1 MMVISR
7 DDLEL
12 LNAVGWTVVVANGNT
27 TIQKEGG
34 NLIDNQ
40 DDIRMIIA
48 EENINQKKSL
58 SELFSI
64 YIIVGLFLLFLIF
77 LGCHL
82 F

>member
-1 MMVISR
+1 MVISR

-12 LNAVGWTVVVANGNT
+12 LNKVGWTVIVANGNT

-34 NLIDNQ
+34 NLIDKQ

-48 EENINQKKSL
+48 EENINQKKSI
-58 SELFSI
+58 SEAFSI
-64 YIIVGLFLLFLIF
+64 YIIVGLFLLFLVF
-77 LGCHL
+77 LGWNV

>member
-1 MMVISR
+1 MVISR

-12 LNAVGWTVVVANGNT
+12 LNAVGWTVVVANGIT

-34 NLIDNQ
+34 DLIDNQ

-58 SELFSI
+58 SEVFSI

-77 LGCHL
+77 LGYHL

>member
-1 MMVISR
+1 MIISR
-7 DDLEL
+7 NDLEL
-12 LNAVGWTVVVANGNT
+12 LNAAGWTVVVANNNT
-27 TIQKEGG
+27 TIQKEGED
-34 NLIDNQ
+34 LIDNQ
-40 DDIRMIIA
+40 DDIRMIIV

-58 SELFSI
+58 SEIFSI

>member
-1 MMVISR
+1 MVISR

-12 LNAVGWTVVVANGNT
+12 LNAVGWSVIVANGNT

-40 DDIRMIIA
+40 DDIKMIIA
-48 EENINQKKSL
+48 EENINQKKSI
-58 SELFSI
+58 SEAFSI
-64 YIIVGLFLLFLIF
+64 YIIVGLFLLFLVF
-77 LGCHL
+77 LGWHL

>member
-1 MMVISR
+1 MIISR
-7 DDLEL
+7 NDLEL
-12 LNAVGWTVVVANGNT
+12 LNAAGWTVVIANNNT
-27 TIQKEGG
+27 TIQKEGED
-34 NLIDNQ
+34 LIDNQ
-40 DDIRMIIA
+40 DDIRMIIV

-58 SELFSI
+58 SEIFSI

>member
-1 MMVISR
+1 MVISR

-12 LNAVGWTVVVANGNT
+12 LNTVGWTVIVTNGNT

-40 DDIRMIIA
+40 DDIKMIIA
-48 EENINQKKSL
+48 EENINQKKSI
-58 SELFSI
+58 SEAFSI
-64 YIIVGLFLLFLIF
+64 YIIVGLFLLFLVF
-77 LGCHL
+77 LGWHL

>member
-1 MMVISR
+1 MVISR

-12 LNAVGWTVVVANGNT
+12 LNAVGWTVIVANGNT

-40 DDIRMIIA
+40 DDIKMIIA
-48 EENINQKKSL
+48 EENINQKKSI
-58 SELFSI
+58 SEAFSI
-64 YIIVGLFLLFLIF
+64 YIIVGLFLLFLVF
-77 LGCHL
+77 LGWHI

>member
-1 MMVISR
+1 MVISK

-27 TIQKEGG
+27 TIQKDGG
-34 NLIDNQ
+34 TLIDNQ
-40 DDIRMIIA
+40 DDVKMIIA

-58 SELFSI
+58 SEIFSI

-77 LGCHL
+77 LACHL

>member
-1 MMVISR
+1 MVISR

-12 LNAVGWTVVVANGNT
+12 LNAVGWTVIVANGNT
-27 TIQKEGG
+27 TIQKEDG

-40 DDIRMIIA
+40 DDIKMIIA
-48 EENINQKKSL
+48 EENINQKKSI
-58 SELFSI
+58 SEAFSI
-64 YIIVGLFLLFLIF
+64 YIIVGLFLLFLVF

>member
-1 MMVISR
+1 MVISR

-34 NLIDNQ
+34 ELIDNQ

-58 SELFSI
+58 SEVFSI

-77 LGCHL
+77 LGYHL

>member
-1 MMVISR
+1 MVISR

-12 LNAVGWTVVVANGNT
+12 LNAVGWTVIVANGNT

-40 DDIRMIIA
+40 DDIKMIIA
-48 EENINQKKSL
+48 EENINQKKSI
-58 SELFSI
+58 SEAFSI
-64 YIIVGLFLLFLIF
+64 YIIVGLFLLFLVF
-77 LGCHL
+77 LGWHL

>member
-1 MMVISR
+1 MVISR

-58 SELFSI
+58 SEVFSI

-77 LGCHL
+77 LGYHL

>member
-1 MMVISR
+1 MVISR

>member
-1 MMVISR
+1 MVISR
-7 DDLEL
+7 ADLEL

-27 TIQKEGG
+27 TLQKDGG
-34 NLIDNQ
+34 GIIDDQ
-40 DDIRMIIA
+40 DAIKMIIA

>member
-1 MMVISR
+1 MVISR
-7 DDLEL
+7 NDLEL
-12 LNAVGWTVVVANGNT
+12 LNTAGWTVVVANGNT

-48 EENINQKKSL
+48 EENINQKKSI
-58 SELFSI
+58 SEVFSI
-64 YIIVGLFLLFLIF
+64 YIIVGMFILFMVF
-77 LGCHL
+77 LGFHL

>member
-1 MMVISR
+1 MVISR

-12 LNAVGWTVVVANGNT
+12 LNAVGWTVIVTNGNT

-40 DDIRMIIA
+40 DDIKMIIA
-48 EENINQKKSL
+48 EENINQKKSI
-58 SELFSI
+58 SEAFSI
-64 YIIVGLFLLFLIF
+64 YIIVGLFLLFLVF
-77 LGCHL
+77 LGWHL

>member
-1 MMVISR
+1 MVISR

-58 SELFSI
+58 SEVLSI